1 MSKNDVSLRDIYE
14 AVGDLRKEIKD
25 ELNRHDTRIQSVEQ
39 KTDNLLGKIG
49 VGVMIVS
56 ALISSTIA
64 YFFNLLKN
72 PKG

>member
-1 MSKNDVSLRDIYE
+1 MSKNEVSLRDIYE